1 MHEMYLNDII
11 KAKFQSAISSGINY
25 CKHITFGIAGMI
37 KSFVMQ
43 LY

>member
-1 MHEMYLNDII
+1 MKCILMTQLRKKI
-11 KAKFQSAISSGINY
+11 QSAISSGINY
-25 CKHITFGIAGMI
+25 GKHITFSITEMI

>member
-11 KAKFQSAISSGINY
+11 KAEFQSAISSGINY
-25 CKHITFGIAGMI
+25 CKHITFSIVGVM